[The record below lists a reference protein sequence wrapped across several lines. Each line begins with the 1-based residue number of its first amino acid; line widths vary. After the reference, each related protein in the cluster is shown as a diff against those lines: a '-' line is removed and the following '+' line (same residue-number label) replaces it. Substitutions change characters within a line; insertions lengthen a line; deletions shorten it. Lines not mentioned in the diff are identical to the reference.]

1 MLKKNL
7 SLIVFLYTTSI
18 IIVSLVPI
26 PNLTLPKFN
35 LLQLDKLFHF
45 IVYFI
50 MFLGWKAS
58 KIFKKDRLYFK
69 CLLIVFLVGLFT
81 EILQGTR
88 FIERY
93 FELADLLANS
103 LGILFSYLIF
113 VLYPL
118 KKNHTLFFLKKKI
131 TLAVTN

>member
-7 SLIVFLYTTSI
+7 FLLVFLYTTTI
-18 IIVSLVPI
+18 IVVSLVPF
-26 PNLTLPKFN
+26 PNLPLPKFN
-35 LLQLDKLFHF
+35 LFQPDKLFHF
-45 IVYFI
+45 TVYFV
-50 MFLGWKAS
+50 MFLGWKES
-58 KIFKKDRLYFK
+58 EIFKKDRFYLK
-69 CLLIVFLVGLFT
+69 CLVIVFLVGLFT

-88 FIERY
+88 FIKRY

-118 KKNHTLFFLKKKI
+118 KRNH
-131 TLAVTN
+131 A

>member
-7 SLIVFLYTTSI
+7 SLIVFFYTTSI

-50 MFLGWKAS
+50 MFLGWKEF

-93 FELADLLANS
+93 FELADLFANS

-118 KKNHTLFFLKKKI
+118 KKNHT
-131 TLAVTN
+131 

>member
-7 SLIVFLYTTSI
+7 SLRVFFYTTSI

-50 MFLGWKAS
+50 MFLGWKES

-93 FELADLLANS
+93 FELADLFANS

-118 KKNHTLFFLKKKI
+118 KKNHT
-131 TLAVTN
+131 

>member
-7 SLIVFLYTTSI
+7 SLIVFFYTTSI

-50 MFLGWKAS
+50 MFLGWKES
-58 KIFKKDRLYFK
+58 KIFKKDRLSFK

-118 KKNHTLFFLKKKI
+118 KKNHT
-131 TLAVTN
+131 

>member
-18 IIVSLVPI
+18 IIVSLVPV

-35 LLQLDKLFHF
+35 LLQPDKLFHF
-45 IVYFI
+45 IVYFV
-50 MFLGWKAS
+50 MFLGWKES

-69 CLLIVFLVGLFT
+69 CSLIVFSVGLFI
-81 EILQGTR
+81 EILQGTS

-118 KKNHTLFFLKKKI
+118 KKKHT
-131 TLAVTN
+131 

>member
-1 MLKKNL
+1 VLKKNL

-18 IIVSLVPI
+18 IIVSLVPV

-35 LLQLDKLFHF
+35 LLQPDKLFHF
-45 IVYFI
+45 IVYFV
-50 MFLGWKAS
+50 MFLGWKES

-69 CLLIVFLVGLFT
+69 CSLIVFSVGLFI
-81 EILQGTR
+81 EILQGTS

-118 KKNHTLFFLKKKI
+118 KKNHT
-131 TLAVTN
+131 

>member
-7 SLIVFLYTTSI
+7 SLIVFFYTTSI

-50 MFLGWKAS
+50 MFLGWKES
-58 KIFKKDRLYFK
+58 KIFKKDRLSFK

-93 FELADLLANS
+93 FELADLFANS

-118 KKNHTLFFLKKKI
+118 KKNHT
-131 TLAVTN
+131 

>member
-18 IIVSLVPI
+18 IIVSLVPV

-35 LLQLDKLFHF
+35 LLQPDKLFHF
-45 IVYFI
+45 IVYFV
-50 MFLGWKAS
+50 MFLGWKES

-69 CLLIVFLVGLFT
+69 CSLIVFSVGLFI
-81 EILQGTR
+81 EILQGTS

-103 LGILFSYLIF
+103 LGILFSYIIF

-118 KKNHTLFFLKKKI
+118 KKNHT
-131 TLAVTN
+131 

>member
-7 SLIVFLYTTSI
+7 SLIVFFYTTSI

-35 LLQLDKLFHF
+35 LLHLDKLFHF

-50 MFLGWKAS
+50 MFLGWKES

-93 FELADLLANS
+93 FELADLFANS

-118 KKNHTLFFLKKKI
+118 KKNHT
-131 TLAVTN
+131 

>member
-45 IVYFI
+45 IVYFV
-50 MFLGWKAS
+50 MFLGWKES

-69 CLLIVFLVGLFT
+69 CSLIVFSVGLFI
-81 EILQGTR
+81 EILQGTS

-118 KKNHTLFFLKKKI
+118 KKNHT
-131 TLAVTN
+131 

>member
-50 MFLGWKAS
+50 MFLGWKES

-69 CLLIVFLVGLFT
+69 CSLIVFSVGLFI
-81 EILQGTR
+81 EILQGTS

-118 KKNHTLFFLKKKI
+118 KKNHT
-131 TLAVTN
+131 

>member
-1 MLKKNL
+1 MVLKKNL
-7 SLIVFLYTTSI
+7 SLIVFFYTTSI

-50 MFLGWKAS
+50 MFLGWKES

-93 FELADLLANS
+93 FELADLFANS

-118 KKNHTLFFLKKKI
+118 KKNH
-131 TLAVTN
+131 

>member
-1 MLKKNL
+1 VLKKNL
-7 SLIVFLYTTSI
+7 SLIVFFYTTSI

-50 MFLGWKAS
+50 MFLGWKES

-118 KKNHTLFFLKKKI
+118 KKNHT
-131 TLAVTN
+131 

>member
-1 MLKKNL
+1 VFKKNL
-7 SLIVFLYTTSI
+7 SSIVFFYTASI

-26 PNLTLPKFN
+26 PNLSLPKFN
-35 LLQLDKLFHF
+35 LLQPDKLFHF
-45 IVYFI
+45 VVYFV
-50 MFLGWKAS
+50 MFLGWKES
-58 KIFKKDRLYFK
+58 KIFKKDRFYLK
-69 CLLIVFLVGLFT
+69 CLLTVFLVGLFT

-88 FIERY
+88 FIKRY

-118 KKNHTLFFLKKKI
+118 KKNHT
-131 TLAVTN
+131 

>member
-7 SLIVFLYTTSI
+7 SLIVFFYTTSI

-35 LLQLDKLFHF
+35 LLQPDKLFHF

-50 MFLGWKAS
+50 MFLGWKES

-69 CLLIVFLVGLFT
+69 CSLIVFSVGLFI
-81 EILQGTR
+81 EILQGTS

-118 KKNHTLFFLKKKI
+118 KKNHT
-131 TLAVTN
+131 

>member
-1 MLKKNL
+1 VLKKNL
-7 SLIVFLYTTSI
+7 SLIVFFYTTSI

-50 MFLGWKAS
+50 MFLGWKES

-69 CLLIVFLVGLFT
+69 CSLIVFSVGLFI
-81 EILQGTR
+81 EILQGTS

-118 KKNHTLFFLKKKI
+118 KKNHT
-131 TLAVTN
+131 

>member
-26 PNLTLPKFN
+26 PNLTLPIFN
-35 LLQLDKLFHF
+35 LLQPDKLFHF
-45 IVYFI
+45 VVYFI
-50 MFLGWKAS
+50 MFLGWKES

-69 CLLIVFLVGLFT
+69 CSLIVFSVGLFI
-81 EILQGTR
+81 EILQGTS

-118 KKNHTLFFLKKKI
+118 KKNHT
-131 TLAVTN
+131 

>member
-1 MLKKNL
+1 VLKKNL
-7 SLIVFLYTTSI
+7 SLIVFFYTTSI

-50 MFLGWKAS
+50 MFLGWKES

-93 FELADLLANS
+93 FELADLFANS

-118 KKNHTLFFLKKKI
+118 KKNHT
-131 TLAVTN
+131 

>member
-7 SLIVFLYTTSI
+7 YLIVFLYTALI
-18 IIVSLVPI
+18 IVVSLVPI
-26 PNLTLPKFN
+26 PNLPLPKFN
-35 LLQLDKLFHF
+35 LLQPDKLFHF
-45 IVYFI
+45 IAYFV
-50 MFLGWKAS
+50 MFLGWKES
-58 KIFKKDRLYFK
+58 RIFKKDRFYLK
-69 CLLIVFLVGLFT
+69 CLLIVFLVGLFN

-88 FIERY
+88 FIKRY

-118 KKNHTLFFLKKKI
+118 KKNHT
-131 TLAVTN
+131 

>member
-7 SLIVFLYTTSI
+7 SLIVFFYTALI

-26 PNLTLPKFN
+26 PNLSLPKFN
-35 LLQLDKLFHF
+35 LLQPDKLFHF
-45 IVYFI
+45 ITSFV
-50 MFLGWKAS
+50 MFLGWKES
-58 KIFKKDRLYFK
+58 KIFKKDRFYLK
-69 CLLIVFLVGLFT
+69 CLLIVFLVGLFI

-88 FIERY
+88 FIKRY

-118 KKNHTLFFLKKKI
+118 KKNHT
-131 TLAVTN
+131 